1 MAGFQIPLII
11 RGEVIEDYEIE
22 YHDRSGEGDS
32 FITPNIRK
40 YLNKLV
46 VKSPAAL
53 EDLYRISFDEIC
65 DYLDELRQRLDLRTN
80 KYWQH
85 AFDVACHSSNLSRG
99 VLEAIFLNS
108 PKALARG
115 NVRRIAETQIGINYL
130 EGWVRTVQWDG
141 RMIDVR
147 AVGTRAVHVI
157 AGNVPVVPITTLL
170 RNAITRSDAIV
181 KTPSNDPVTMGA
193 IARTMIEMAPAHPL
207 TRHLS
212 VAYWKGG
219 DETVEEVLYR
229 PQNIER
235 IVAWGGFASIKHITK
250 YLQPGIDLIPLE
262 PKSSTTLIGKEALTD
277 DATMR
282 EVARRVAAD
291 MGGLDQEAC
300 TNARVM
306 FLESG
311 TDEAGIALA
320 NKFGE
325 LLFRAVQEL
334 PPNISGGPTKFD
346 PALKAELQAISQQ
359 EDFYRIFTEHG
370 RIEKTG
376 AVIVS
381 QLSEQ
386 VDFPSLLYGRV
397 GNIVPVDQIDEALN
411 SFSAATK
418 AAGIFPDELRTRL
431 RDKGALMGGQSFM
444 PIGYATIG
452 AAGVGPNDGIEPERR
467 MCRWAVDL
475 RVDPKVMPG
484 PWMREEEIAALLQ
497 TAAA

>member
-1 MAGFQIPLII
+1 
-11 RGEVIEDYEIE
+11 
-22 YHDRSGEGDS
+22 
-32 FITPNIRK
+32 
-40 YLNKLV
+40 
-46 VKSPAAL
+46 
-53 EDLYRISFDEIC
+53 
-65 DYLDELRQRLDLRTN
+65 
-80 KYWQH
+80 
-85 AFDVACHSSNLSRG
+85 
-99 VLEAIFLNS
+99 
-108 PKALARG
+108 
-115 NVRRIAETQIGINYL
+115 
-130 EGWVRTVQWDG
+130 
-141 RMIDVR
+141 
-147 AVGTRAVHVI
+147 
-157 AGNVPVVPITTLL
+157 
-170 RNAITRSDAIV
+170 
-181 KTPSNDPVTMGA
+181 
-193 IARTMIEMAPAHPL
+193 
-207 TRHLS
+207 
-212 VAYWKGG
+212 
-219 DETVEEVLYR
+219 
-229 PQNIER
+229 
-235 IVAWGGFASIKHITK
+235 
-250 YLQPGIDLIPLE
+250 
-262 PKSSTTLIGKEALTD
+262 
-277 DATMR
+277 
-282 EVARRVAAD
+282 
-291 MGGLDQEAC
+291 
-300 TNARVM
+300 M

-452 AAGVGPNDGIEPERR
+452 AAGVGPSDGIEPERR

-475 RVDPKVMPG
+475 SVDPKVMPG